1 MTFLLFFKVC
11 LPDADPIAFRLVLDF
26 IYTDRID
33 PTRNNIDANRRI
45 PSDEVVLTMMGVYTL
60 AVKFHMYR

>member
-1 MTFLLFFKVC
+1 M
-11 LPDADPIAFRLVLDF
+11 PDADPTAFRLVLDF

-33 PTRNNIDANRRI
+33 PTRNGVPGDRRN

>member
-1 MTFLLFFKVC
+1 MH
-11 LPDADPIAFRLVLDF
+11 LPDDDPTAFRLVLDF

-33 PTRNNIDANRRI
+33 PTRNGNVAHRRI

-60 AVKFHMYR
+60 AVKFHMYRYDISDSK